1 MHTLTSQQTHAHV
14 RTPPKGANLLFYRQ
28 MNITDWIVFLWY
40 FIRKSTISMWLMMA
54 DMFVL
59 SKLNYRINRHEKDIF
74 NFCFISFV
82 NRVLKI
88 VSTCSIWCF
97 SSFFCFSLIWT
108 HSVPCYIFF
117 SSHCC
122 CCCWC
127 CIVICVAHTCYFNV
141 KIEQVCTSSVKCAY
155 VYVRRMLSEE
165 KQPNVRRIFITFV
178 FPDQWCSFS
187 SLSRSYHFLLVSV
200 NVSVV

>member
-1 MHTLTSQQTHAHV
+1 
-14 RTPPKGANLLFYRQ
+14 
-28 MNITDWIVFLWY
+28 
-40 FIRKSTISMWLMMA
+40 
-54 DMFVL
+54 MFVL

-97 SSFFCFSLIWT
+97 SFFFFLEFDLNPFRAML
-108 HSVPCYIFF
+108 HFFFF
-117 SSHCC
+117 SHWC

-178 FPDQWCSFS
+178 FPDPWCSFS

>member
-14 RTPPKGANLLFYRQ
+14 RTPPKGANLLFYHQ

-97 SSFFCFSLIWT
+97 SSFFLLLFDLNPFRAMLNFFFFSLLLLLLVLYSHLRRAHMLFQCENWT
-108 HSVPCYIFF
+108 SMYVICYMRVCVCPTDAEWGKAVKRTENIYYFRFPRSVAFFFLSLDAIIFF
-117 SSHCC
+117 S
-122 CCCWC
+122 
-127 CIVICVAHTCYFNV
+127 F
-141 KIEQVCTSSVKCAY
+141 
-155 VYVRRMLSEE
+155 R
-165 KQPNVRRIFITFV
+165 
-178 FPDQWCSFS
+178 
-187 SLSRSYHFLLVSV
+187 
-200 NVSVV
+200 

>member
-1 MHTLTSQQTHAHV
+1 M

-40 FIRKSTISMWLMMA
+40 FIRKSTIPMWLMMA

-97 SSFFCFSLIWT
+97 FSFFCFSLIWT

-117 SSHCC
+117 LFSLVLLLLVLYSHLRRAHMLFQCEN
-122 CCCWC
+122 WTSMY
-127 CIVICVAHTCYFNV
+127 VICEMRVCVCPTDAEWGKAAKRTENIYYFRFPR
-141 KIEQVCTSSVKCAY
+141 SV
-155 VYVRRMLSEE
+155 VL
-165 KQPNVRRIFITFV
+165 FFL
-178 FPDQWCSFS
+178 
-187 SLSRSYHFLLVSV
+187 SLSLEAIIFFSFR
-200 NVSVV
+200 

>member
-14 RTPPKGANLLFYRQ
+14 RTPPKGANLLFYHQ

-82 NRVLKI
+82 NRVLK
-88 VSTCSIWCF
+88 
-97 SSFFCFSLIWT
+97 SFRLVRFGVFLRFFLFSLIWT

-117 SSHCC
+117 FFSLLLLLLLVLYSHLRRAHMLFQCEN
-122 CCCWC
+122 WTSMY
-127 CIVICVAHTCYFNV
+127 VICDMRVCVCPTDAEWGKAAKRTENIYYFRFPRSVAF
-141 KIEQVCTSSVKCAY
+141 
-155 VYVRRMLSEE
+155 
-165 KQPNVRRIFITFV
+165 FF
-178 FPDQWCSFS
+178 
-187 SLSRSYHFLLVSV
+187 LSRCYHFLLVSV